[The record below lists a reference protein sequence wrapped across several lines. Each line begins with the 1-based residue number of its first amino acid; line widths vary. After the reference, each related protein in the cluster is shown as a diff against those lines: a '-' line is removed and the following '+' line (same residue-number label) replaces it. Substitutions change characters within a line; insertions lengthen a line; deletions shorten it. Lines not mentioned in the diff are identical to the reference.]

1 MEIRAFEDS
10 DGAQVSELWK
20 RIFCDEADHNRSDNA
35 IARKRKVQPELF
47 FVAEEDGQIIGTA
60 MGGYDGHRGWLY
72 SIAVDDAFRRQGLGA
87 ELVRTVERALAA
99 MDCPKINLQIRVGNE
114 EVAAFYRHLGYE
126 TEPRVSMGKVV

>member
-1 MEIRAFEDS
+1 MEIRVFEDS

-20 RIFCDEADHNRSDNA
+20 RIFGDEADHNRPDNA

-72 SIAVDDAFRRQGLGA
+72 SIAVDDAYRRKGLGA
-87 ELVRTVERALAA
+87 ELVRTVERTLTA
-99 MDCPKINLQIRVGNE
+99 MDCPKINLQIRAGNDA
-114 EVAAFYRHLGYE
+114 VAAFYRHQ
-126 TEPRVSMGKVV
+126 TCNDSP